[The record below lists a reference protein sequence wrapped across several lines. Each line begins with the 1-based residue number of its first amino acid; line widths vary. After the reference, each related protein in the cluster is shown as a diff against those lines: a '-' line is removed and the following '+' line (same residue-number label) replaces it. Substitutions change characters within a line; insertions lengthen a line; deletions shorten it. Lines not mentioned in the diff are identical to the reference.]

1 MARDVGN
8 PEDGEEQQTKTRTLF
23 FVALLL
29 SAFQVTLVETLERQ
43 TLYLFSGISGFFLGG
58 LVINILS
65 FLINPV
71 LLFYVFYN
79 IGKRVQLEDRYV
91 FVGASI
97 FVGGVVGYTV
107 PYFLVPVAYGGSWS
121 AFFPDFGFFLAT
133 ASSLGL
139 VFIGAGLGVLFPGFV
154 AIVVANYR
162 TKKQPVP
169 NEQATQPN
177 GNPSQT

>member
-1 MARDVGN
+1 M
-8 PEDGEEQQTKTRTLF
+8 
-23 FVALLL
+23 
-29 SAFQVTLVETLERQ
+29 
-43 TLYLFSGISGFFLGG
+43 
-58 LVINILS
+58 S

-71 LLFYVFYN
+71 LLFYVFYH

-121 AFFPDFGFFLAT
+121 AVFPDFGFFLAT